1 MNNKKEDIII
11 MIISIV
17 AWTAVGLFI
26 IYNLI

>member
-17 AWTAVGLFI
+17 AWTTVGLFI
-26 IYNLI
+26 IYNF

>member
-17 AWTAVGLFI
+17 AWTTVGLFI